1 MANQERINWIQLDGV
16 EGPLRPGFILA
27 TSEIGNFSIVSN
39 SAGGTAAKE
48 YSIQLQTLLEGFTS
62 AGMSILRIEVDS
74 SEVADLA
81 IEKRVLALD
90 YPIDMSLVQDHLA
103 LRKRISA
110 AQKPI
115 GQRAGDRGG
124 NGNKRIK
131 IHVGSNSESG
141 DEFVAGVLA
150 LGGPH
155 RLNSSALGSQ
165 VIAQIHTLTQV
176 EIQNAIDEW
185 LREGSDSFFEHHR
198 VNSAFKYKIVIGEEL
213 FDAKAII
220 VGALRN
226 SRPQLGNFKTT
237 AFNGN
242 AETVAKPLRQLGFD
256 VVDLEQDQAEHENEN
271 HQRAILDR
279 QHLGP
284 VEKQQLV
291 KARRGQGVFRDNVES
306 REPLCRITRVSN
318 PRYLRASHIKPW
330 RKSTDSEK
338 LDGNNGLMLAP
349 HIDFLFDRGLISFED
364 DGRLIVSDQIEENAL
379 QAWGIP
385 LELNVGPFSAEQS
398 VYLKFHRENELKR

>member
-1 MANQERINWIQLDGV
+1 MANQGRITWIQLSGV
-16 EGPLRPGFILA
+16 EGPIRPGFFLA

-74 SEVADLA
+74 SEVADLE

-90 YPIDMSLVQDHLA
+90 YPIDMNLVQDHLA

-165 VIAQIHTLTQV
+165 VIAQIHTLTRV

-185 LREGSDSFFEHHR
+185 IREGRDSFFERHR
-198 VNSAFKYKIVIGEEL
+198 VNSAFKYKIAIGEEL

-220 VGALRN
+220 VGALRS

-256 VVDLEQDQAEHENEN
+256 VVDLEQDQAEHEDES
-271 HQRAILDR
+271 HQRTILDR
-279 QHLGP
+279 HHLGP

-291 KARRGQGVFRDNVES
+291 KARRGQGVFRDNVEA
-306 REPLCRITRVSN
+306 REPFCRITRVSN

-330 RKSTDSEK
+330 RKSSDSEK

-364 DGRLIVSDQIEENAL
+364 DGKLIVSAQIEENAL
-379 QAWGIP
+379 EAWGIP

-398 VYLKFHRENELKR
+398 VYLKFHRENELKH